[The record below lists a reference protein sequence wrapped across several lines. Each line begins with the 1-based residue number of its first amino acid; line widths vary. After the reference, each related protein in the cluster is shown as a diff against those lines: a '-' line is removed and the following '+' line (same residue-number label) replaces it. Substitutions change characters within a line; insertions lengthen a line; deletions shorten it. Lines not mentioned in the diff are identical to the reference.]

1 MPKPRSICCATRRAA
16 WSERW
21 RSCAPTSNG
30 FARKAR
36 RHLARSCRNRKLGE
50 LDDPSSIGDV
60 DRLPVSSNATSRRR
74 CRSRELYVA
83 GGRGPPRP
91 SRNVPKRLL
100 SSEDVARWK
109 TASAPSST
117 VLCARNPASL
127 TIFVHGCGV
136 NGVGCD
142 TLLWS
147 TTARSSVSIARASL
161 LCPYACLPSYSRV
174 NITSSKSMGT
184 CRIDATLTIRDGAL
198 PRSVGSSRCVNR
210 NGATYLTANRSSWP
224 SRLISLR
231 PPAGRNQKPHC

>member
-1 MPKPRSICCATRRAA
+1 MPLLEGVAVRANCTSPAGVGLPPTVEERSQT
-16 WSERW
+16 
-21 RSCAPTSNG
+21 PV
-30 FARKAR
+30 
-36 RHLARSCRNRKLGE
+36 E
-50 LDDPSSIGDV
+50 L
-60 DRLPVSSNATSRRR
+60 R
-74 CRSRELYVA
+74 
-83 GGRGPPRP
+83 GRGQ
-91 SRNVPKRLL
+91 V
-100 SSEDVARWK
+100 EDCLG
-109 TASAPSST
+109 SLFD